1 MIKKVGVIGSG
12 SFGITVSSL
21 IASNCDVMIYSRN
34 PKTRAAI
41 NEDHFHKNTSL
52 NKRIVAVDD
61 LALICKECQ
70 LIFPVVPSSAFRSMM
85 KDLGK
90 YLTPSHI
97 LIHATKGLDYGN
109 KTIEDLEKA
118 SFVRS
123 DIHTMSEVIKQES
136 SVVRVGCLSGPNLA
150 REILDGKPAAT
161 VISSEFD
168 EVIDKGKKAL
178 ASNRFFVFGSHDITG
193 AELAGAFKN
202 IIAIASG
209 IVGGLDMG
217 KNLQALLITRGLR
230 EMVQFGSSMGA
241 SANSFLGS
249 AGIGDLIATATS
261 TNSRNYTFGTR
272 LAGGESLQDI
282 LDTSDEIIEGL
293 RTLMIIHRLAASEKI
308 KLPIT
313 ETLYQ
318 AIYEG
323 RDIKQSIAWLM
334 SYPTAPDVDFI

>member
-1 MIKKVGVIGSG
+1 MKVGVIGSG

-21 IASNCDVMIYSRN
+21 IAYNCDVMIYSRN
-34 PKTRAAI
+34 PKTRSAI
-41 NEDHFHKNTSL
+41 NDDHFHKNTKL

-61 LALICKECQ
+61 MAKICEECQ
-70 LIFPVVPSSAFRSMM
+70 LIFPVVPSSAFRDMM
-85 KDLGK
+85 RKLSK
-90 YLTPSHI
+90 HLTPSHI
-97 LIHATKGLDYGN
+97 LIHATKGLDYGD
-109 KTIEDLEKA
+109 KTLEDLEKA
-118 SFVRS
+118 SFIRS
-123 DIHTMSEVIKQES
+123 DIHSMSEVIKQES

-168 EVIDKGKKAL
+168 EVINKGKKAL
-178 ASNRFFVFGSHDITG
+178 ASNKFFVFGSHDITG

-209 IVGGLDMG
+209 ILGGLQMG

-230 EMVQFGSSMGA
+230 EMVQFGISMGA
-241 SANSFLGS
+241 NANSFLGS

-272 LAGGESLQDI
+272 LAGGETLQDI

-293 RTLMIIHRLAASEKI
+293 RTLMIVHRLADSENI

-313 ETLYQ
+313 ETLFQ

-323 RDIKQSIAWLM
+323 RDIKESIQWLM

>member
-1 MIKKVGVIGSG
+1 MKVGVIGSG

-21 IASNCDVMIYSRN
+21 IAHNCDVMIYSRN
-34 PKTRAAI
+34 PKTRSAI
-41 NEDHFHKNTSL
+41 NDDHFHKNTKL

-61 LALICKECQ
+61 MAKICEECQ
-70 LIFPVVPSSAFRSMM
+70 LIFPVVPSSAFRDMM
-85 KDLGK
+85 RKLSK
-90 YLTPSHI
+90 HLTPSHI
-97 LIHATKGLDYGN
+97 LIHATKGLDYGD
-109 KTIEDLEKA
+109 KTLEDLEKA
-118 SFVRS
+118 SFIRS
-123 DIHTMSEVIKQES
+123 DIHSMSEVIKQES

-168 EVIDKGKKAL
+168 EVINKGKKAL
-178 ASNRFFVFGSHDITG
+178 ASNKFFVFGSHDITG

-209 IVGGLDMG
+209 ILGGLQMG

-230 EMVQFGSSMGA
+230 EMVQFGISMGA
-241 SANSFLGS
+241 NANSFLGS

-272 LAGGESLQDI
+272 LAGGETLQDI

-293 RTLMIIHRLAASEKI
+293 RTLMIVHRLADSENI

-313 ETLYQ
+313 DT
-318 AIYEG
+318 IYH
-323 RDIKQSIAWLM
+323 
-334 SYPTAPDVDFI
+334 

>member
-1 MIKKVGVIGSG
+1 MKKVGVIGSG

-21 IASNCDVMIYSRN
+21 IASNYDVMIYSRN

-41 NEDHFHKNTSL
+41 NDDHFHKGAKLSE
-52 NKRIVAVDD
+52 RIVAVDD
-61 LALICKECQ
+61 MELICKECQ

-85 KDLGK
+85 KDLSK
-90 YLTPSHI
+90 HLTPSHI

-109 KTIEDLEKA
+109 KTIEDLQKA
-118 SFVRS
+118 SFLRS
-123 DIHTMSEVIKQES
+123 DIHSMSEVIKQES

-168 EVIDKGKKAL
+168 EVINKGKKAL
-178 ASNRFFVFGSHDITG
+178 ASSRFFVFGSHDITG

-209 IVGGLDMG
+209 IVGGMDLG

-272 LAGGESLQDI
+272 LAAGETLQEI

-293 RTLMIIHRLAASEKI
+293 RTLMIVHHLSASENI

-313 ETLYQ
+313 ETLYKT
-318 AIYEG
+318 IYEG
-323 RDIKQSIAWLM
+323 RDIKKAIAWLM